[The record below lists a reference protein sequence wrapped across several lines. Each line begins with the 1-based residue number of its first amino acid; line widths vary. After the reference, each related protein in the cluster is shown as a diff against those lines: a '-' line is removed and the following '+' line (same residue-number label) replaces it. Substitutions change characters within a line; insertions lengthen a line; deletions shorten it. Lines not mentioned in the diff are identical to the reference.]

1 MTSRPA
7 GSCIEEGAIVSDF
20 RGFKNRD
27 TLFKFGNGHVYR
39 QNEYRYA
46 YHYAYRPT
54 AWVIDG
60 RNGVELH
67 VEGMD
72 ESVSVKRVR

>member
-7 GSCIEEGAIVSDF
+7 GHCLEDDVIVSDF

-27 TLFKFGNGHVYR
+27 TLFKFRNGHVYQ

-46 YHYAYRPT
+46 YRYAYRPA
-54 AWVIDG
+54 AWVVDG
-60 RNGVELH
+60 RRGVELY
-67 VEGMD
+67 VEGMS
-72 ESVSVKRVR
+72 ESVSVKRIR